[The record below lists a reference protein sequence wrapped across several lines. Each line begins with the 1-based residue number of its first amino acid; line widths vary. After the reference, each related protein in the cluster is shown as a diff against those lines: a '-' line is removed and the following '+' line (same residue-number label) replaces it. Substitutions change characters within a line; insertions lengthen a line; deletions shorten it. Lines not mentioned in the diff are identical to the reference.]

1 MRFLS
6 VLFLFLFLP
15 FQALSWPGVVLSVH
29 DGDTLR
35 VRNEQGRVINIRLW
49 GVDAPEL
56 GQPYGKA
63 SRNFLRKLAQ
73 GKRVEVIKAQE
84 ENSHRRLVGLGSLA
98 SSGASL
104 QEELLKNGLAWVYD
118 YHCRKAV
125 CKTWRQF
132 QQEARRDRR
141 GLWADPAPVNPYRWR
156 KQQAG

>member
-1 MRFLS
+1 MPCGSSFKASFSVLLS

-63 SRNFLRKLAQ
+63 SRNFLRAGQTRGSHKSTGGEQPPQACRPCLIGFIRRKSSGRTAK
-73 GKRVEVIKAQE
+73 KRA
-84 ENSHRRLVGLGSLA
+84 GLGI
-98 SSGASL
+98 
-104 QEELLKNGLAWVYD
+104 
-118 YHCRKAV
+118 
-125 CKTWRQF
+125 
-132 QQEARRDRR
+132 
-141 GLWADPAPVNPYRWR
+141 
-156 KQQAG
+156 

>member
-73 GKRVEVIKAQE
+73 GKRVEVIKAQPPQACRPCLIGFI
-84 ENSHRRLVGLGSLA
+84 RRKSSGRTAKKRAGLGI
-98 SSGASL
+98 
-104 QEELLKNGLAWVYD
+104 
-118 YHCRKAV
+118 
-125 CKTWRQF
+125 
-132 QQEARRDRR
+132 
-141 GLWADPAPVNPYRWR
+141 
-156 KQQAG
+156 

>member
-6 VLFLFLFLP
+6 AFFLFLLLP
-15 FQALSWPGVVLSVH
+15 FQALAWPGVVLSVH

-49 GVDAPEL
+49 GVDAPEI
-56 GQPYGKA
+56 GQPYGRA
-63 SRNFLRKLAQ
+63 SRNFLRNIAQ

-84 ENSHRRLVGLGSLA
+84 ENSHRRLVCIVSLA
-98 SSGASL
+98 SSGVSL

-132 QQEARRDRR
+132 QQQARRDRR

-156 KQQAG
+156 NQQAR